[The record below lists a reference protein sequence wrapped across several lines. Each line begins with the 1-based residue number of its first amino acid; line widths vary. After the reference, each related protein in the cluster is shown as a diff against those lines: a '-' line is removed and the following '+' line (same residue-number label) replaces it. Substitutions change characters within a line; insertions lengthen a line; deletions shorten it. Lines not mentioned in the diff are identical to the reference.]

1 MNMMKINNDN
11 FTGVRLLVR
20 AETKTYGYIVVEMN
34 KEGRLYNNHVK
45 SSETG
50 IRVKKGIVGEV
61 VISGIRIKSI
71 KDSDFRPM
79 QEIWAEQF
87 NS

>member
-1 MNMMKINNDN
+1 MMKINNDN

-20 AETKTYGYIVVEMN
+20 AETGTHGYTVVEMN
-34 KEGRLYNNHVK
+34 KEGKLYNNLVK

-61 VISGIRIKSI
+61 INCLLKIS
-71 KDSDFRPM
+71 
-79 QEIWAEQF
+79 
-87 NS
+87 